1 MTRFVKPARFHFVF
15 LAPLVASNL
24 LSSDA
29 ENPKDLHEKFVGN
42 TTVAQLPAG
51 TGYAFMQPDGVARGL
66 HPVEGR
72 IDGRFEIADD
82 GVICLT
88 WPLASGEV
96 KNCDKV
102 VPQSDGKFN
111 WEGKT
116 LEVLPGDPKGL
127 GK

>member
-1 MTRFVKPARFHFVF
+1 MRFFDPARFHFVF
-15 LAPLVASNL
+15 LVPLVASNL
-24 LSSDA
+24 TSDNA
-29 ENPKDLHEKFVGN
+29 MSAKDLREQFVGN
-42 TTVAQLPAG
+42 TVVAQLPQG
-51 TGYAFMQPDGVARGL
+51 TAYALVRPDGVARGL

-72 IDGRFEIADD
+72 INGRYEIADD
-82 GVICLT
+82 GVVCVT

-96 KNCDKV
+96 RNCDKTV
-102 VPQSDGKFN
+102 AQGGRKYN